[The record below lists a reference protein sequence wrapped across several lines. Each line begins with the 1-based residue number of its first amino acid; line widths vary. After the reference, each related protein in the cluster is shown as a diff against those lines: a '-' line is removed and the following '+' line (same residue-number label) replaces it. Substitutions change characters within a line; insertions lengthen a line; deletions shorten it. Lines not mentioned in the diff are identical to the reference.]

1 MARLLTLLLCGLA
14 AASIDARAAS
24 DDDGFVWIDA
34 NTRIKVL
41 KPASAAAG
49 ESKAPEEPKKEK
61 KAEKRKK

>member
-14 AASIDARAAS
+14 AASIDARAAN

-41 KPASAAAG
+41 KPVSAAAG